1 MKQTKAQNK
10 EEYREAV
17 INTDADMLVT
27 GYAAVV
33 DSPTVLFKD
42 EAGTEYKEVFVQGCF
57 DNTDFTDTVFRY
69 NHNDSFEL
77 LARTSNNT
85 LTIENDGKGLKIT
98 ANIADTSQ
106 GKDIYTLIKR
116 EDITKMS
123 IGFIVRSDYYDVQT
137 HTRYITDVEKLVDVS
152 AVDDPAY
159 KDTYIVVMDQFKQ
172 AEEDDALRKKINIL
186 SEI

>member
-1 MKQTKAQNK
+1 MKQTGTQNK

-17 INTDADMLVT
+17 INTDKDMLVT
-27 GYAAVV
+27 GYAAVI

-42 EAGTEYKEVFVQGCF
+42 ENGTEYKEVFAKGCF

-85 LTIENDGKGLKIT
+85 LTIKNDDKGLKIM
-98 ANIADTSQ
+98 ANIANTSQ

-116 EDITKMS
+116 RDITKMS
-123 IGFIVRSDYYDVQT
+123 IGFVVRNDYYDVQT
-137 HTRYITDVEKLVDVS
+137 RTRYIMDVEKLVDVS
-152 AVDDPAY
+152 AVDSPAY
-159 KDTYIVVMDQFKQ
+159 KDTYISIMDQFKQ
-172 AEEDDALRKKINIL
+172 AEEDNAIRKKISIL
-186 SEI
+186 NEI